1 MAVTLPKT
9 NEPASATTFLEE
21 VVMTNSEIEFG
32 WFVPTYGDGATL
44 TDRTTMVPPSNE
56 LFVRVARAAES
67 VGFEYLLVPVAAP
80 CWDAWISTAML
91 VPQTTTID
99 MLVAARPGV
108 IAPTLMAKMIS
119 TFDQMSGGR
128 IRINLIAGGGVQESR
143 ADGVY
148 LDHDERYA
156 FMDETVTLMKQCWSE
171 RRPFDYE
178 GKHLKVEQ
186 ADVRPKPFQ
195 DPHPPFYIGGI
206 SPAAVDVG
214 SRHADVYLFW
224 SNTFDQIEADI
235 VTVRQAARANG
246 RGDELRYGLRSHV
259 LVRETAEEA
268 REAVGALIADAT
280 DGMRAGRHTQLG
292 NQSHADAR
300 MREVAAKA
308 SENDHWLSD
317 TLWSGITTIRHG
329 AGVTIVG
336 SAEQV
341 AETIQTYIDLGIS
354 SFCLSGYPHDEEA
367 KRFGELVLPAFR

>member
-1 MAVTLPKT
+1 
-9 NEPASATTFLEE
+9 
-21 VVMTNSEIEFG
+21 MTPGDVEFG

-44 TDRTTMVPPSNE
+44 TDRTSMVPPSNE
-56 LFVRVARAAES
+56 LFVKIARAAEDA
-67 VGFEYLLVPVAAP
+67 GFEYLLVPVAAP

-91 VPQTTTID
+91 VPQTTSID

-108 IAPTLMAKMIS
+108 IAPTLMAKMVS

-128 IRINLIAGGGVQESR
+128 IRINLIAGGGERESR

-156 FMDETVTLMKQCWSE
+156 YMDETVELMKQCWSQ

-178 GKHLKVEQ
+178 GKHLKVEN

-224 SNTFDQIEADI
+224 SNTFDQIATDLA
-235 VTVRQAARANG
+235 TVRAAAQTHG
-246 RGDELRYGLRSHV
+246 RGDVLRYGLRSHV

-268 REAVGALIADAT
+268 QRAVKALIADASDRMRDVRQT
-280 DGMRAGRHTQLG
+280 DLG

-300 MREVAAKA
+300 MREVAAQ
-308 SENDHWLSD
+308 SIENDHWLSE
-317 TLWSGITTIRHG
+317 TLWAGITTIRHG

-341 AETIQTYIDLGIS
+341 TETIETYVDLGIT

-367 KRFGELVLPAFR
+367 TRFGELVLPAFR